1 MPRRCANLHRRGEI
15 YYFFWRD
22 EQGRRR
28 EESLRTSDIEIAQQ
42 RYRLRTEEIR
52 NGRSPNDLSSW
63 TLQKAVTSWLEQRK
77 LRVSPGT
84 FKAECSIT
92 RNLVDVFG
100 GGVTL
105 RSLADIRQIRMYQDT
120 RLKAGRSPKSVNNEM
135 QVITSIL
142 NLAQLWTRVQPD
154 YQRLRVMKSDLPDAL
169 TQEEATRLLTTA
181 ANSYPYAVAPYG
193 SGVGF
198 FHWNAK
204 WGNKR
209 DSSRRPPPRIDP
221 SVSVCPASHE

>member
-1 MPRRCANLHRRGEI
+1 MPSRYANLHRRGQK
-15 YYFFWRD
+15 YYFFWRA
-22 EQGRRR
+22 EKGRRR

-63 TLQKAVTSWLEQRK
+63 TLHKAVTSWLEQRK

-92 RNLVDVFG
+92 RNLVDGFG

-154 YQRLRVMKSDLPDAL
+154 YKPLRVMKSELSCGMKMSPRCR
-169 TQEEATRLLTTA
+169 EAT
-181 ANSYPYAVAPYG
+181 
-193 SGVGF
+193 
-198 FHWNAK
+198 
-204 WGNKR
+204 
-209 DSSRRPPPRIDP
+209 SRRYPK
-221 SVSVCPASHE
+221 S